1 MPFVLLG
8 LAIVSE
14 VFATL
19 SLRASEGF
27 SKLVPS
33 VVVVVG
39 YGLSLV
45 LLTQVLKSLSVSVV
59 YAVWSGAGTALI
71 AAVRDSNDDVGGR
84 VVEMSGREYYV
95 RGRGYVQQLGDVEG
109 IAIRAAGPTN
119 RSDLGKQARP
129 GAAA

>member
-39 YGLSLV
+39 YGISFV
-45 LLTQVLKSLSVSVV
+45 LLAQVLKSLSVSVV
-59 YAVWSGAGTALI
+59 YAVWSGTGTALI
-71 AAVRDSNDDVGGR
+71 AAVGLIFLGEPARWNVVAGIVFVIGG
-84 VVEMSGREYYV
+84 VV
-95 RGRGYVQQLGDVEG
+95 LL
-109 IAIRAAGPTN
+109 N
-119 RSDLGKQARP
+119 LH
-129 GAAA
+129 GATH